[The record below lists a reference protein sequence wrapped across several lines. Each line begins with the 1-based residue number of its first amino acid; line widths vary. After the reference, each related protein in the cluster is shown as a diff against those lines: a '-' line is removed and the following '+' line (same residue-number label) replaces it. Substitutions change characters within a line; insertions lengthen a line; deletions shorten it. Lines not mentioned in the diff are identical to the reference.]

1 MALKLNYQWPMVA
14 ISSALSLEALV
25 MSASRPVAAIV
36 CAARLTEK
44 GHRMVKQVIG
54 GLLE

>member
-1 MALKLNYQWPMVA
+1 MHTSRK
-14 ISSALSLEALV
+14 SAL
-25 MSASRPVAAIV
+25 RPVAAIV